1 MHSNHQDVLDTLA
14 KGVIN
19 DEIMQQLTDACAE
32 VAKKYE

>member
-1 MHSNHQDVLDTLA
+1 LDTLA
-14 KGVIN
+14 KGTIN